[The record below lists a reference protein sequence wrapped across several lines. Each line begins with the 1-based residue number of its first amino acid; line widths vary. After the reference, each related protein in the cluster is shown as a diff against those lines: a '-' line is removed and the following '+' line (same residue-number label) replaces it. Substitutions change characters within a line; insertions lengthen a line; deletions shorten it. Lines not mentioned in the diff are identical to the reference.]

1 MQVQAGLQEGQMRA
15 FEHAKDPERRRLR
28 ALWLNLSFL
37 YTRTMGPRA
46 KRRRFQRRGLVAG
59 PRKLG
64 ARPRAGGRD
73 GLLAKAKARHPD
85 SKRCVRLDAAD
96 KDSSKGL
103 PQRPQSIA
111 AKRGAAR
118 RAHRPQ
124 RAHLS
129 QRHCKQRA
137 DVVDCSV
144 EQQCCAPPS
153 SSSQSERRRRSNARM
168 ADGS

>member
-1 MQVQAGLQEGQMRA
+1 MRA

-73 GLLAKAKARHPD
+73 GLLAQLGFGKATL
-85 SKRCVRLDAAD
+85 S
-96 KDSSKGL
+96 
-103 PQRPQSIA
+103 
-111 AKRGAAR
+111 AAR
-118 RAHRPQ
+118 TT
-124 RAHLS
+124 
-129 QRHCKQRA
+129 
-137 DVVDCSV
+137 
-144 EQQCCAPPS
+144 
-153 SSSQSERRRRSNARM
+153 RRR
-168 ADGS
+168 